1 MKNFIFA
8 SALAMGLA
16 ACGGGGG
23 AKAALVKACTEDGTD
38 VAECQCMADAA
49 AEELDA
55 STFDKLVQLAKEGG
69 ESAEAVLSDLTPE
82 EQGEFM
88 AFAMKAA
95 MTCSAS

>member
-1 MKNFIFA
+1 MV
-8 SALAMGLA
+8 SW
-16 ACGGGGG
+16 
-23 AKAALVKACTEDGTD
+23 
-38 VAECQCMADAA
+38 DAA